1 MYLIFLFSTIIE
13 QSTKLSDL
21 AGYTARISELLEALE
36 DIKDESEEI
45 HLSNSDHIQFENI
58 TLYSPNEKLLVRHLD
73 LSVSEGDR
81 LVITGPNGKCNTT
94 HSFV

>member
-1 MYLIFLFSTIIE
+1 MYLIYLFSTIIE

-21 AGYTARISELLEALE
+21 AGYTARIAELLEALE
-36 DIKDESEEI
+36 DIRDESEEI
-45 HLSNSDHIQFENI
+45 HLLNSDHIQFEDI
-58 TLYSPNEKLLVRHLD
+58 TLYSPNKKLLVRHLD

-81 LVITGPNGKCNTT
+81 LVITGPNGKRDTI